1 MNNAI
6 DPDVFRRAYFFI
18 GLLYFTGKKVNFF
31 FSLSGETFVYKSPF
45 FSLFNKNIFSMS
57 ATKDTCK
64 RHDLSLT
71 LIYQSLQSPTSS
83 ASVKCRTILHTASVK
98 QFDHTLRKLK
108 SYTKRGAE
116 WPARRL
122 MRCLDYLFVHG
133 IKPSP
138 HLQSIV
144 RLPSFR
150 SCVKWGLLCTED
162 TECVL
167 PTAKFF
173 CNLLETV
180 DDDSTMLDVKRHG
193 GVKLL
198 LEWSQHTNQSVRT
211 YSVRALAAKIGWF
224 AKDLIALDAYYV
236 LTRPVLNVSELCYVL
251 SLKPPVSDI
260 QQKRVELEQCIMAC
274 KLLDSIFKYEQADQ
288 PSAAFRSYAESD
300 LFLELVGAWRTV
312 CFEQF
317 GIMYSQTPPH
327 HVPIKNEK
335 LLVYCLSSIVQR
347 FTCCCPNVAE
357 AVARPQSRSEWQP
370 YFNILMQTWI
380 RNCAVVDKAVETE
393 KIILKKVIQIAIDI
407 VPAVKQ
413 FGSYAEYVDQ
423 VVCGFTNFLMAF
435 VSQPISP
442 EQVETLSGLDGTLL
456 STDICVDVDERGFMV
471 TAELLSQD
479 RDMLVVFVEA
489 FIQYVQLASV
499 NYVQTVSARVAWSL
513 KSLLT
518 ILVDTEQ
525 LETSGLRTRTL
536 KLIVFFLHYK
546 DAIDMFATC
555 TTSITQLIWGPTIEQ
570 AKQGLQ
576 LASSLSVSE
585 EDLTAKQNSVIYKA
599 KRAFVSLEIISGHPR
614 ACERL
619 MDSNVLQLVDISLIP
634 NGDVMQ
640 KTAPLL
646 AMYALFCRF
655 IAALSRRTAF
665 VRTRLRDECGLFP
678 IILKLSQQAIE
689 HREMRDQDDAI
700 RMGWT
705 QVVSSCLL
713 VVSSFQYDE
722 SSMKMWLCWDYGD
735 VSNTEVRLE
744 DDAVVEMVESQQV
757 YSILPSLLAV
767 LFPAGNKQMSESKND
782 NFQLLFLAANVL
794 DQLSAIPV
802 CGRQMIQHPNALA
815 DLASLMVA
823 LTKDQFPGNPN
834 KKRRVQD
841 EAKMDDD
848 ADEIS
853 AKEEEE
859 VFMSESPQYRCAEYL
874 RKSAVRILVCHDNIQ
889 YTILAD
895 AFTTF
900 FKPLLQHPSYRS
912 SSHHWRTAVAK
923 DLYQKKLPD
932 FVSLFK
938 FTEVTDHAIKL
949 YEFTAVA
956 VAYSIMGTGSDQEW
970 NSVLGLGIS
979 EIVSSKYVF
988 GVLCQMLVY
997 ELEYEECHSLL
1008 KIITPFR
1015 RNAAAQVIET
1025 LALELEV
1032 VWKVEMKSI
1041 VSVPVKH
1048 VVLVEPHQN
1057 VYFATDDSTE
1067 LVCGNRQLLS
1077 SNSPI
1082 FEALLGS
1089 NYAEQSKLECSVA
1102 IPLHDV
1108 RFKNLSLFLSVM
1120 EQLNDDD
1127 SALKKETEW
1136 KDVIDLLLISDRFGT
1151 TSVKN
1156 KCQDWVLAKVEELH
1170 GVDEKER
1177 LVCLEGLLGLYRK
1190 CRDPIELDGG
1200 ITSETWPFTL
1210 VLKEAVKSIVMYLSL
1225 ASRTDTFN
1233 KMVLEKNE
1241 EELSSLCDGISFLL
1255 KK

>member
-1 MNNAI
+1 
-6 DPDVFRRAYFFI
+6 
-18 GLLYFTGKKVNFF
+18 
-31 FSLSGETFVYKSPF
+31 
-45 FSLFNKNIFSMS
+45 MS
-57 ATKDTCK
+57 TKDTSK

-83 ASVKCRTILHTASVK
+83 TSLKCRTILHTASVK

-108 SYTKRGAE
+108 SYAKRPE

-122 MRCLDYLFVHG
+122 IRCLDYLFVHG

-150 SCVKWGLLCTED
+150 SCVKWGLLCTD
-162 TECVL
+162 TDSVL

-180 DDDSTMLDVKRHG
+180 DDDKTVADIKQHG

-198 LEWSQHTNQSVRT
+198 LEWCQHTNQSVRI
-211 YSVRALAAKIGWF
+211 YSVRALAAKVGWF
-224 AKDLIALDAYYV
+224 AKDLIGLDAYCV

-274 KLLDSIFKYEQADQ
+274 KLLDSIFKYEQVDQ
-288 PSAAFRSYAESD
+288 PSAAFQSFAKSA
-300 LFLELVGAWRTV
+300 LFWELVVTWKTV
-312 CFEQF
+312 CFDQF
-317 GIMYSQTPPH
+317 GIMYSQTP

-347 FTCCCPNVAE
+347 FTCCCPNAAE
-357 AVARPQSRSEWQP
+357 NVVRTRSDWHP
-370 YFNILMQTWI
+370 YFRILMHTWI
-380 RNCAVVDKAVETE
+380 RNCSAVNEAVETE
-393 KIILKKVIQIAIDI
+393 KRILKKMIQIAIDI
-407 VPAVKQ
+407 VPAVKELASRQ
-413 FGSYAEYVDQ
+413 DYADQ
-423 VVCGFTNFLMAF
+423 VVCDFTNFLMAF

-442 EQVETLSGLDGTLL
+442 EQVETLSGLNGALL

-471 TAELLSQD
+471 TAVLLSQD
-479 RDMLVVFVEA
+479 KDMLVVFVEG

-499 NYVQTVSARVAWSL
+499 DYVQTVSARVAWSL

-525 LETSGLRTRTL
+525 LEASGLRTRIL

-546 DAIDMFATC
+546 DAIDTFATC
-555 TTSITQLIWGPTIEQ
+555 TTSITELIWGPTIEQ

-576 LASSLSVSE
+576 LATSLSVT
-585 EDLTAKQNSVIYKA
+585 EDLSPKQNSVIYKA

-634 NGDVMQ
+634 NGDTMQ
-640 KTAPLL
+640 KTASLL
-646 AMYALFCRF
+646 AMYALFGRF

-665 VRTRLRDECGLFP
+665 VRTRLRDDCGLFP

-700 RMGWT
+700 RVGWT
-705 QVVSSCLL
+705 QVISSCLL

-744 DDAVVEMVESQQV
+744 DDAVEMVESQQV
-757 YSILPSLLAV
+757 SSILPSLLSV
-767 LFPAGNKQMSESKND
+767 LFPGNKQISGSKDD

-794 DQLSAIPV
+794 DQLSAIPI
-802 CGRQMIQHPNALA
+802 CGRQMVQHPDALA
-815 DLASLMVA
+815 DLASLMVT
-823 LTKDQFPGNPN
+823 LTKDLFPGNPN
-834 KKRRVQD
+834 KKRRALD
-841 EAKMDDD
+841 EVKMDD
-848 ADEIS
+848 AEIKKEDEI
-853 AKEEEE
+853 
-859 VFMSESPQYRCAEYL
+859 FMSESPQHQCAEYL
-874 RKSAVRILVCHDNIQ
+874 RKSAIRILVCHDNIQ

-900 FKPLLQHPSYRS
+900 FRPLLQHPSHRS
-912 SSHHWRTAVAK
+912 SSQHWRVAVTK

-956 VAYSIMGTGSDQEW
+956 VAYSIMGTDSDQEW
-970 NSVLGLGIS
+970 NSVLGLGVS

-997 ELEYEECHSLL
+997 ELEYEENNSMLQ
-1008 KIITPFR
+1008 IITPFR

-1025 LALELEV
+1025 LALDLEV
-1032 VWKVEMKSI
+1032 VWQVEMKSI
-1041 VSVPVKH
+1041 ESVPVKH
-1048 VVLVEPHQN
+1048 VALAEPYQK

-1089 NYAEQSKLECSVA
+1089 NYAEQSKLESLTA

-1108 RFKNLSLFLSVM
+1108 PFKNLSLFLSVV
-1120 EQLNDDD
+1120 EQLNTD
-1127 SALKKETEW
+1127 SVLINTNW
-1136 KDVIDLLLISDRFGT
+1136 KDVVDLLLISDRFGT

-1156 KCQDWVLAKVEELH
+1156 KCQDWVLAKVEKLH
-1170 GVDEKER
+1170 VVDEKER
-1177 LVCLEGLLGLYRK
+1177 LVCLEGLLGLYRE

-1200 ITSETWPFTL
+1200 ITSETWPFAL

-1233 KMVLEKNE
+1233 KMILEKDG
-1241 EELSSLCDGISFLL
+1241 EELSSFCDGIASLL

>member
-1 MNNAI
+1 
-6 DPDVFRRAYFFI
+6 
-18 GLLYFTGKKVNFF
+18 
-31 FSLSGETFVYKSPF
+31 
-45 FSLFNKNIFSMS
+45 MS
-57 ATKDTCK
+57 ARDTSK

-83 ASVKCRTILHTASVK
+83 TSVKCRTILHTASVK
-98 QFDHTLRKLK
+98 QLDHTLRKLK
-108 SYTKRGAE
+108 SYTKRSE

-133 IKPSP
+133 MKSSP
-138 HLQSIV
+138 HLQSVV

-150 SCVKWGLLCTED
+150 SCVKWGLLCTD
-162 TECVL
+162 TDDVL

-173 CNLLETV
+173 CNLLETAI
-180 DDDSTMLDVKRHG
+180 DDDNTTVLELKRHG
-193 GVKLL
+193 VVKLL
-198 LEWSQHTNQSVRT
+198 LEWTQLTNQSVRT

-224 AKDLIALDAYYV
+224 AKDLIALDAYSV

-288 PSAAFRSYAESD
+288 PSAAFQSYAESN
-300 LFLELVGAWRTV
+300 LFLDLVATWRTV
-312 CFEQF
+312 CFDQF
-317 GIMYSQTPPH
+317 GIMYSQTP

-370 YFNILMQTWI
+370 YFKILMQTWI
-380 RNCAVVDKAVETE
+380 RNCAVVNKAVETE
-393 KIILKKVIQIAIDI
+393 KRILKKMIQIAIDI
-407 VPAVKQ
+407 VPAVKA
-413 FGSYAEYVDQ
+413 FGDYEDYAEE

-442 EQVETLSGLDGTLL
+442 EQAETLSGLDGTLL
-456 STDICVDVDERGFMV
+456 STDICVDVEERGFMV

-479 RDMLVVFVEA
+479 RDMLVVFVEG

-499 NYVQTVSARVAWSL
+499 SYVQTVSARVAWSL

-525 LETSGLRTRTL
+525 LEASGLRTRVL

-555 TTSITQLIWGPTIEQ
+555 TTSITELIWGPTIEQ

-576 LASSLSVSE
+576 LASSLSVT
-585 EDLTAKQNSVIYKA
+585 EDLTPKQNSVIYKA
-599 KRAFVSLEIISGHPR
+599 KRAFVSLEIISAHPR

-619 MDSNVLQLVDISLIP
+619 MDSNVLQIVDIALIP
-634 NGDVMQ
+634 SGDIMQ

-646 AMYALFCRF
+646 AMYALFGRF

-700 RMGWT
+700 RVGWT

-735 VSNTEVRLE
+735 VSSTEVRLE
-744 DDAVVEMVESQQV
+744 DDAVEEEMVESQQV

-767 LFPAGNKQMSESKND
+767 LFPGNKHISESKND
-782 NFQLLFLAANVL
+782 HFQLLFLAANVL

-802 CGRQMIQHPNALA
+802 CGRQMIQHPDALA
-815 DLASLMVA
+815 DLASLMVT
-823 LTKDQFPGNPN
+823 LTKDHFPGNPD
-834 KKRRVQD
+834 KKRRVQYED
-841 EAKMDDD
+841 KMDD
-848 ADEIS
+848 AEVN
-853 AKEEEE
+853 EEEGE
-859 VFMSESPQYRCAEYL
+859 AFMSESPRYQCAEYL
-874 RKSAVRILVCHDNIQ
+874 RKSAIRILTCHDNIQ

-912 SSHHWRTAVAK
+912 SSQHWRTAVVK
-923 DLYQKKLPD
+923 DLYTKKLPD

-970 NSVLGLGIS
+970 NSVLGLGAP

-988 GVLCQMLVY
+988 GVLCQMLMY
-997 ELEYEECHSLL
+997 ELEYEETHPLL

-1032 VWKVEMKSI
+1032 LWRVEIKSI
-1041 VSVPVKH
+1041 ASVPVKH
-1048 VVLVEPHQN
+1048 VVLAEPHQK

-1077 SNSPI
+1077 ANSPI

-1089 NYAEQSKLECSVA
+1089 NYAEQSKLESATA

-1108 RFKNLSLFLSVM
+1108 PFKSLSLFLSVM
-1120 EQLNDDD
+1120 EQLNNDDHT
-1127 SALKKETEW
+1127 LIKGTEW

-1151 TSVKN
+1151 SSVKN

-1170 GVDEKER
+1170 DVDEKER
-1177 LVCLEGLLGLYRK
+1177 LVCLEGLLCLYRE

-1200 ITSETWPFTL
+1200 ITSKTWPFAL

-1233 KMVLEKNE
+1233 KMVLEKDE